1 VLKAQK
7 SCALFCSA
15 VMFSIAF
22 AFMLLS
28 DMVVGQGNKWSATQ
42 VVEALE
48 AHLRKRISN
57 PVNQKALHIRIVP
70 SSDPAETAKGK
81 FQLVEIKS
89 SPAKIKS
96 VMLLKFDAVIIE
108 PIVDVELLVEKDSL
122 KVLSVKESHCEAI
135 FTPQSFE
142 QIFADGKHTKNMNI
156 KVKFRDDQQV
166 ELSGRWLLFGINNP
180 FRAVAK
186 FFPAQD
192 GSVHVRI
199 SEFYFNSVPV
209 PEWLQRRFESKL
221 NPILKPDDMIFDP
234 IIRSVVIEGDK
245 MIVSTKPRKS

>member
-1 VLKAQK
+1 LLKALR
-7 SCALFCSA
+7 SWVLFY
-15 VMFSIAF
+15 SISVLSFVF
-22 AFMLLS
+22 AFMLFL
-28 DMVVGQGNKWSATQ
+28 DMVVGQGNRWSATQ
-42 VVEALE
+42 VANALE

-57 PVNQKALHIRIVP
+57 PVNQKALHIKVVP
-70 SSDPAETAKGK
+70 SPNPAETARGK

-96 VMLLKFDAVIIE
+96 VMLLKFEAVIIE
-108 PIVDVELLVEKDSL
+108 PVVDVEPLMEKDSL
-122 KVLSVKESHCEAI
+122 KVLSVKESRCEAI

-166 ELSGRWLLFGINNP
+166 ELTGRWLLFGINNP
-180 FRAVAK
+180 FRAVAR

-199 SEFYFNSVPV
+199 NEFYFNSVPV

-221 NPILKPDDMIFDP
+221 NPILKPDDMLFDP
-234 IIRSVVIEGDK
+234 IIRSVIIEGDK
-245 MIVSTKPRKS
+245 MIVSTKPQKS